1 MALGMQVGLGPAHIV
16 LDGDPAP
23 LPNKEAEPPIFG
35 PFLLFWPNGWMHQD
49 ATWYGGMPPPRRLC
63 FRWGPRPLLPK
74 GAEPPILDARL
85 LWPNG
90 FMDQDAW
97 LKIMDQDLSLGLH
110 DIVLD
115 GDPDPPPLKG
125 HGPPIF
131 GHCPLWQNGW
141 MDQDATWYG
150 CRPRPRRHC
159 VRCGPS
165 YLHKEM
171 AHPPQPIFGPCLLWP
186 TGWMDDDAAWY
197 GSRPRPRP
205 HCIRRSSSSPR
216 KRHSSPPSFRP
227 MFIVAT
233 VAHLIYCR
241 ALV

>member
-1 MALGMQVGLGPAHIV
+1 
-16 LDGDPAP
+16 
-23 LPNKEAEPPIFG
+23 
-35 PFLLFWPNGWMHQD
+35 
-49 ATWYGGMPPPRRLC
+49 MPQPRRLC

-74 GAEPPILDARL
+74 GWSPQYWTHVYYGQTASWIKMPL
-85 LWPNG
+85 G
-90 FMDQDAW
+90 T
-97 LKIMDQDLSLGLH
+97 DLSLGLH

-115 GDPDPPPLKG
+115 GDPAPSPLKG
-125 HGPPIF
+125 HCPPIF

-165 YLHKEM
+165 YLQKEM

-186 TGWMDDDAAWY
+186 TGWMDDDAAWF

-205 HCIRRSSSSPR
+205 HCIRHSSSSPR
-216 KRHSSPPSFRP
+216 KGHSSPPLFSARVYCGNGRP
-227 MFIVAT
+227 S
-233 VAHLIYCR
+233 HLLPSSCLIFKIM
-241 ALV
+241 LSNI